1 MYVCNACNVC
11 MVWYGMVWYGMDVC
25 MYVCMYVFM
34 YGYLYAYNRCCIL
47 TASKWVGLKMGTPN
61 IWWFVIM
68 FPIMWPFWKY
78 TTCSDKPKSL
88 KKTNPFAG
96 TALPETSHTT
106 PNQYNWGKPTNLV
119 RNGRTLRIGVSLKI
133 GLKLGCYKV
142 ANPKS

>member
-1 MYVCNACNVC
+1 MGWSENGYPQHLMVCHHVPHNV
-11 MVWYGMVWYGMDVC
+11 
-25 MYVCMYVFM
+25 
-34 YGYLYAYNRCCIL
+34 AIL
-47 TASKWVGLKMGTPN
+47 E
-61 IWWFVIM
+61 IYHM
-68 FPIMWPFWKY
+68 FRQTQIIE
-78 TTCSDKPKSL
+78 
-88 KKTNPFAG
+88 KTNPFAG